1 MKKTIIN
8 NASVTA
14 TRNVDFYVAKREMSE
29 DVTKFFRCILRK
41 KEINLE
47 YEKKIST
54 LSESIEN
61 LDKLAGSVMEEQIP
75 ALKAA
80 AYEQL
85 KTYEEEKA
93 KLIEEQGKFDY
104 SENDKAFKK
113 ALSKNPSA
121 DTVVEEVCKWFSN
134 YDLDIKDTL
143 FLDEVCGTFGMKIDF
158 KTMVMTEG
166 KAVLKLDANNAL
178 KNLYACAYEHMVQ
191 IGTIKA
197 AQIPELV
204 REKFMPKKAN
214 KKSKKAKKNA

>member
-14 TRNVDFYVAKREMSE
+14 TRNVDFFTADRKMSE
-29 DVTKFFRCILRK
+29 DVASFFRCILRK

-47 YEKKIST
+47 YDKKIVT

-61 LDKLAGSVMEEQIP
+61 LDKLAGSIMADQIP
-75 ALKAA
+75 ALKSA

-85 KTYEEEKA
+85 KTYETERA
-93 KLIEEQGKFDY
+93 KLIEEQAKFDY
-104 SENDKAFKK
+104 SESDKAFKK

-121 DTVVEEVCKWFSN
+121 DIVVDEVCKWFAN
-134 YDLDIKDTL
+134 YGLNIENTL

-158 KTMVMTEG
+158 RTMVKTEG

-191 IGTIKA
+191 AGTIKA

-204 REKFMPKKAN
+204 REKFMPKKTS
-214 KKSKKAKKNA
+214 KKSKKEKKNA